1 MKQIFGFIVL
11 LYSSLSAAQASPIP
25 IIHLQDYADPA
36 KKERFLVSFEHAVQE
51 VGYFFVQGFPVEEK
65 SLGQAYAQAINFFAS
80 NEKHQYLSPNGH
92 RGYLPGESA
101 KGETR
106 IDFKEF
112 YHIGR
117 EVASQDLERLQ
128 YEKNV
133 WPENRKE
140 FRFAM
145 EPLFARIDL
154 FKNKLGEAFSELLDQ
169 KKGFLLD
176 MIREGDSLMRISHYP
191 ANPPEDVVWAGTHTD
206 INLFTLY
213 PRASAQGLQVQAKD
227 GSWIDINIPEGMMFV
242 HCGDMLENLSNGLCK
257 SAVHRVVDNGLGED
271 RYAIIFFV
279 HPRTDDRLDPLPS
292 CVEKTGG
299 VRHYANLSRAELLAE
314 RLIDLGIANKQLM
327 ELFVRSGAIQKLKE
341 VGRFSPKAETALMK
355 AGFLTP
361 QLELQ

>member
-1 MKQIFGFIVL
+1 MKQFCSFIALLFSSVL
-11 LYSSLSAAQASPIP
+11 VAQAPSIP
-25 IIHLQDYADPA
+25 IIHLEDYVNPA
-36 KKERFLVSFEHAVQE
+36 KKQQFLLSFEEAVQE
-51 VGYFFVQGFPVEEK
+51 VGYFYVDGFPVESK
-65 SLGQAYAQAINFFAS
+65 SINRAYEQAKIFFAS
-80 NEKHQYLSPNGH
+80 DEKLNYLSPNGH

-106 IDFKEF
+106 VDFKEF

-117 EVASQDLERLQ
+117 ELPSEDLERLQ

-133 WPENRKE
+133 WPENSKE

-169 KKGFLLD
+169 KKGLLLD
-176 MIREGDSLMRISHYP
+176 MIQEGDSLMRISHYP
-191 ANPPEDVVWAGTHTD
+191 ANPPENAIWAGTHTD

-213 PRASAQGLQVQAKD
+213 PSASAQGLQVQAKD
-227 GSWIDINIPEGMMFV
+227 GSWIDINIPQGMMFV

-257 SAVHRVVDNGLGED
+257 AAVHRVVDNGLSED
-271 RYAIIFFV
+271 RYAIVFFV

-299 VRHYANLSRAELLAE
+299 MRHYANLSRAELLTE
-314 RLIDLGIANKQLM
+314 RLIDLGVANEQMM

-341 VGRFSPKAETALMK
+341 VNRFSPKAETALKK
-355 AGFLTP
+355 AGFITP